1 VRAGQG
7 LRGAVGRVGVPLVP
21 LGRPMRSRVRPSSS
35 TDFPA
40 RGRVHRRAVRHA
52 AAAAEGCNALVAT
65 GFTHFVA
72 WSLTDKLDIPYVW
85 ATFCPINLPS
95 PHHPLP
101 QGGGPAI
108 NTHRVAIEA
117 MVNA

>member
-1 VRAGQG
+1 VSACRWC
-7 LRGAVGRVGVPLVP
+7 RSVGRCARWC
-21 LGRPMRSRVRPSSS
+21 GR
-35 TDFPA
+35 
-40 RGRVHRRAVRHA
+40 HRRRTSRPVAQFIA
-52 AAAAEGCNALVAT
+52 AQFDTPAAAAEGCNALVAT
-65 GFTHFVA
+65 GSTHFAA
-72 WSLTDKLDIPYVW
+72 WSVTDKLDIPYVY